1 MNTSFAG
8 FLLVGNEWQGE
19 AAKRAKM
26 LFFLAANWQRN

>member
-1 MNTSFAG
+1 
-8 FLLVGNEWQGE
+8 LVGNEWQGE